1 MAEAATTEQFQASW
15 QVVKNVDSME
25 IPPFAVVQVWTADPA
40 KKLIEVKRPTADSLQ
55 TVMIVAN
62 APIPPD
68 SEGLATFTAPV
79 AVLTRASDGTPVTG
93 DNWGTVADSFELG
106 KGNAGFIAL
115 REITSGLG
123 YFKYQTG
130 SFGSNVEM
138 IRFPLP
144 LVLSSDGKC
153 AKGIIQKWLG
163 PTPTDHED
171 TTEVW
176 VQLL

>member
-1 MAEAATTEQFQASW
+1 MAATSEEFQPAW
-15 QVVKNVDSME
+15 QIVKNVDSME
-25 IPPFAVVQVWTADPA
+25 IPPFAVVQVWTSDPS
-40 KKLIEVKRPTADSLQ
+40 KNLIEVKRPTADSLQ
-55 TVMIVAN
+55 TVMINGN

-68 SEGLATFTAPV
+68 SEGLMTFNSP
-79 AVLTRASDGTPVTG
+79 AVILTRVSDGEPVQG

-115 REITSGLG
+115 RAVGNGLH
-123 YFKYQTG
+123 YFKHQTG

-144 LVLSSDGKC
+144 IVLSTDGLC
-153 AKGIIQKWLG
+153 AKGYIQKWNG

-171 TTEVW
+171 TEEVW